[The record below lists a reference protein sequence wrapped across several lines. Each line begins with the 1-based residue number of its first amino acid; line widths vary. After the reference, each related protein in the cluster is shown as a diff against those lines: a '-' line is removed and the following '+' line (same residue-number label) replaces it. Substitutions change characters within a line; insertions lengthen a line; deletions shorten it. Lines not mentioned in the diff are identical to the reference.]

1 MTTEQ
6 IDNYLEYIQAVEEA
20 YKIERA
26 EPYKYSED
34 EDEDEDPIK

>member
-6 IDNYLEYIQAVEEA
+6 IDNYLQYIEAVEEA
-20 YKIERA
+20 YKIARP

-34 EDEDEDPIK
+34 QEDEEQA

>member
-26 EPYKYSED
+26 EPYPYSED
-34 EDEDEDPIK
+34 DESEE